1 MPAKSWRMPFAKS
14 QILCQRTSPP
24 KGSPPQRFSSSPRPS
39 QTHPT
44 SSPPFCHRTPQPVR
58 SRINSSGPKREY
70 LSEAQP
76 SAIHHSRRY
85 LKTWILPIL
94 EGNGIIQMK
103 QVLRQSTPSAASS
116 EKNKESTGVA
126 PASSTAP
133 QKTERLWAWVPVDP
147 VEPPQSKGDPTSK
160 TPAGID
166 PTWLNLDSQR
176 KRNRFGKAVTYYLKM
191 RDAGGR
197 EVNGNEE
204 EDFDRA
210 LDYYQ
215 KTVIA
220 SLKKRY
226 KHRRRPREP
235 RETGIED
242 NRDATKAQR
251 RRDGRSGGT
260 EERPEGEIF
269 KWLRSG
275 RKGIDKSMDE
285 WRGVEKHHKSA

>member
-1 MPAKSWRMPFAKS
+1 VS
-14 QILCQRTSPP
+14 I
-24 KGSPPQRFSSSPRPS
+24 FSKAR
-39 QTHPT
+39 
-44 SSPPFCHRTPQPVR
+44 
-58 SRINSSGPKREY
+58 
-70 LSEAQP
+70 P

-103 QVLRQSTPSAASS
+103 QVLRESTPSAASS
-116 EKNKESTGVA
+116 EKGTDVA

-133 QKTERLWAWVPVDP
+133 QKTERLWAWVPPDP
-147 VEPPQSKGDPTSK
+147 VEPPQSKHEPTSK
-160 TPAGID
+160 PPADID
-166 PTWLNLDSQR
+166 PTWFNLDSQR

-197 EVNGNEE
+197 EVNGSEE

-210 LDYYQ
+210 LDYYH
-215 KTVIA
+215 KTQIA
-220 SLKKRY
+220 SLKKGY

-235 RETGIED
+235 RETGIGES
-242 NRDATKAQR
+242 RDATQGMKAQR
-251 RRDGRSGGT
+251 RKDGRPGVNGGT

-275 RKGIDKSMDE
+275 RKRIDKSMDD
-285 WRGVEKHHKSA
+285 WRGVEKHHKRA